1 MSDPIKHEDLDMDR
15 VSREAHELSNRRGRD
30 AHLSAIRLSRLTY
43 ARGDMFHSRFWA
55 AVHDQLKPRQSGA
68 LDEFQETSSPVVEQR
83 IRNRLIDWL
92 EMLVNYDPDP
102 PPFDLNEV
110 LNQLKDWHPPGF
122 AHPASVYTTA
132 EVESLSEVGMR
143 WEVLCSVT
151 PKMIVDESAV
161 LERSEWTELVSASK
175 SALAVLRHR
184 GRLSEA

>member
-1 MSDPIKHEDLDMDR
+1 MSTLEIP
-15 VSREAHELSNRRGRD
+15 
-30 AHLSAIRLSRLTY
+30 
-43 ARGDMFHSRFWA
+43 
-55 AVHDQLKPRQSGA
+55 P
-68 LDEFQETSSPVVEQR
+68 PVVEQR

-92 EMLVNYDPDP
+92 EMLVNYDADP

-110 LNQLKDWHPPGF
+110 LNQWEDWHPPGF
-122 AHPASVYTTA
+122 THPASVYTTA